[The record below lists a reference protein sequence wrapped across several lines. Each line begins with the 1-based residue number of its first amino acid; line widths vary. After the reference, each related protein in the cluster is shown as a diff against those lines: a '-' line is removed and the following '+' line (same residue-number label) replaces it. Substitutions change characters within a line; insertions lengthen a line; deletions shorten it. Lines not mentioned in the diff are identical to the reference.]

1 MDNKIEKIENKKGYE
16 ISMDALAD
24 KLERVRNFGVRTNF
38 KHMDEI
44 VWNSINNLCDDLN
57 RVIEQYESENDI
69 QAIENVLEWQ
79 KGGLINLDAIN
90 EMSLGDLER
99 VSKMLEG
106 VK

>member
-1 MDNKIEKIENKKGYE
+1 MDNKIEKIENRKDYE
-16 ISMDALAD
+16 ISIDALAD
-24 KLERVRNFGVRTNF
+24 KLERVREFGIRTNF
-38 KHMDEI
+38 KHMDE
-44 VWNSINNLCDDLN
+44 VVQLSVNHLCDDLN

-90 EMSLGDLER
+90 KMSLGDLER
-99 VSKMLEG
+99 VSKILEG

>member
-1 MDNKIEKIENKKGYE
+1 
-16 ISMDALAD
+16 
-24 KLERVRNFGVRTNF
+24 
-38 KHMDEI
+38 MDEV
-44 VWNSINNLCDDLN
+44 VWLSVNHLCDDLN

-90 EMSLGDLER
+90 KMSLGDLER

>member
-1 MDNKIEKIENKKGYE
+1 MNNKIEKIENKKGYE

-90 EMSLGDLER
+90 KMSLGDLER

>member
-1 MDNKIEKIENKKGYE
+1 MDNKKEKIENKKGYE

-24 KLERVRNFGVRTNF
+24 KLKRVREFGVRTNF

-90 EMSLGDLER
+90 KMSLGDLER